1 MLIQFAQF
9 WSFPISTSAPMTADF
24 TSAWSGFMIAEVIP
38 APTAIARKVPVIA

>member
-1 MLIQFAQF
+1 
-9 WSFPISTSAPMTADF
+9 MTADF